1 MQTSDKIKAID
12 SLAAV
17 CSDLRAAG
25 KTVTLAH
32 GTFDLLHLG
41 HVRHLREAK
50 GGSDVLVVTLTADRF
65 VNKGPGRP
73 VFTGAQRVEMLA
85 ALDFVDY
92 VALNDAPTAEP
103 VIHAIRPNI
112 YAKGADYID
121 AEQDVTGKIVDEQR
135 AVEQYGGR
143 VQFTDDITFSSS
155 ELINRHLGV
164 FEPEVRAYLDRVRQS
179 PGLDALVALVNQ
191 VSQMRV
197 LMIGEVIL
205 DEYQYVLPSGQPSKE
220 NIIATRYQDTEMFA
234 GGVIAA
240 ANSAAGF
247 CGQVDVIT
255 CIGAEDRRE
264 DVIDACLRD
273 NVSLKPFYLSGSP
286 TTRKLRYVTPAISAS
301 CSRSNSLT
309 IGRCRR
315 RSAKI

>member
-1 MQTSDKIKAID
+1 MQTTDKIKPID
-12 SLAAV
+12 ALAVV
-17 CSDLRAAG
+17 CGDLRAAG

-50 GGSDVLVVTLTADRF
+50 ATSDVLVVTLTTDRF

-73 VFTGAQRVEMLA
+73 VFTGAQRAEMLA

-103 VIHAIRPNI
+103 AIHAMRPSI

-121 AEQDVTGKIVDEQR
+121 AGQDVTGKIVDEQS
-135 AVEQYGGR
+135 AVEKYGGQI
-143 VQFTDDITFSSS
+143 QFTDDITFSSS
-155 ELINRHLGV
+155 ELINRHFDV
-164 FEPEVRAYLDRVRQS
+164 FDPEVRAYLDRVRQS

-205 DEYQYVLPSGQPSKE
+205 DEYQYVIPS
-220 NIIATRYQDTEMFA
+220 
-234 GGVIAA
+234 
-240 ANSAAGF
+240 SAVKLTSLLAS
-247 CGQVDVIT
+247 VLR
-255 CIGAEDRRE
+255 IGART
-264 DVIDACLRD
+264 
-273 NVSLKPFYLSGSP
+273 SS
-286 TTRKLRYVTPAISAS
+286 TPA
-301 CSRSNSLT
+301 CETMSR
-309 IGRCRR
+309 
-315 RSAKI
+315 